1 MKKRFKNFSLISIGV
16 IFGILVSIN
25 LSVFAD
31 KKEEAKKLPVEDLRI
46 FAEVFGKIKADY
58 VEEVADKKLLT
69 EALNGMLAG
78 LDPHSTF
85 LDEDHFKEM
94 QQGTAGEFGGLG
106 IEVGME
112 DGFVKVISPIED
124 TPAFKAGLQSG
135 DLIIKLDD
143 KSVKGMTL
151 NDAVKLMRG
160 KPGSTINVQI
170 LRKGKDT
177 PFDVKITRAQ
187 IKSQSVKAKLIQEDY
202 GYLRVTQFQ
211 ERTGEDVA
219 KSINKLFAE
228 NKKPLNGIILDMRNN
243 PGGLLNA
250 AVAVSAAFI
259 PEGELVVYTEGRAKD
274 SKMHL
279 TAIPENFIRD
289 PKGNN
294 YINKL
299 PPEIKKTPMVVLVNN
314 GSASASEIVAGA
326 LQDHK
331 RALIVG
337 TKSFGKGSVQSI
349 LPMNNGT
356 AIKLTTA
363 RYFTPKGRSIQAKGI
378 DPDIIVEDGFS
389 GLMSREADLNN
400 RLSNP
405 EENKQDK
412 SESTESKANEKN
424 NTSESSKSD
433 DGAEALKNF
442 KPVEFGTEDDKQFQ
456 EALNILK
463 GIDMY
468 KTIK

>member
-1 MKKRFKNFSLISIGV
+1 MKNKFKSFTLITFGLVFGVLISV
-16 IFGILVSIN
+16 N

-31 KKEEAKKLPVEDLRI
+31 KKSEAKKLPVEDLRI

-58 VEEVADKKLLT
+58 VEEVEDKQLLT

-85 LDEDHFKEM
+85 LDQDHFKEM

-294 YINKL
+294 YISKL

-412 SESTESKANEKN
+412 SESTEPKTDEKN

-433 DGAEALKNF
+433 NGAEALKNF
-442 KPVEFGTEDDKQFQ
+442 KPVEFGTEEDKQFQ

>member
-1 MKKRFKNFSLISIGV
+1 MKNKFKSLTLITFGLV
-16 IFGILVSIN
+16 FGILISVN

-31 KKEEAKKLPVEDLRI
+31 KKSEAKKLPVEDLRI

-58 VEEVADKKLLT
+58 VEEVEDKQLLT

-85 LDEDHFKEM
+85 LDQDHFKEM

-143 KSVKGMTL
+143 KSTKGMSL
-151 NDAVKLMRG
+151 NDAVKIMRG
-160 KPGSTINVQI
+160 KPGTSLNVQI

-202 GYLRVTQFQ
+202 GYIRVTQFQ

-219 KSINKLFAE
+219 KSINKLFDE
-228 NKKPLNGIILDMRNN
+228 NKKPLNGLVLDMRNN

-259 PEGELVVYTEGRAKD
+259 PEGELVVYTEGRARD

-289 PKGNN
+289 PKNN
-294 YINKL
+294 YIEKL
-299 PPEIKKTPMVVLVNN
+299 PSEIKKTPLVVLVNN
-314 GSASASEIVAGA
+314 GSASA
-326 LQDHK
+326 
-331 RALIVG
+331 
-337 TKSFGKGSVQSI
+337 
-349 LPMNNGT
+349 
-356 AIKLTTA
+356 
-363 RYFTPKGRSIQAKGI
+363 
-378 DPDIIVEDGFS
+378 
-389 GLMSREADLNN
+389 
-400 RLSNP
+400 
-405 EENKQDK
+405 
-412 SESTESKANEKN
+412 
-424 NTSESSKSD
+424 
-433 DGAEALKNF
+433 
-442 KPVEFGTEDDKQFQ
+442 
-456 EALNILK
+456 
-463 GIDMY
+463 
-468 KTIK
+468 

>member
-1 MKKRFKNFSLISIGV
+1 MKNKFKSLTLITFGLV
-16 IFGILVSIN
+16 FGILISVN

-31 KKEEAKKLPVEDLRI
+31 KKSEAKKLPVEDLRI

-58 VEEVADKKLLT
+58 VEEVEDKQLLT

-85 LDEDHFKEM
+85 LDQDHFKEM

-143 KSVKGMTL
+143 KSTKGMSL
-151 NDAVKLMRG
+151 NDAVKIMRG
-160 KPGSTINVQI
+160 KPGTSLNVQI
-170 LRKGKDT
+170 LRKGQDK

-202 GYLRVTQFQ
+202 GYIRVTQFQ

-219 KSINKLFAE
+219 KSINKLFDE
-228 NKKPLNGIILDMRNN
+228 NKKPLNGLVLDMRNN

-259 PEGELVVYTEGRAKD
+259 PEGELVVYTEGRARD

-289 PKGNN
+289 PKNN
-294 YINKL
+294 YIEKL
-299 PPEIKKTPMVVLVNN
+299 PSEIKKTPLVVLVNN

-326 LQDHK
+326 LQDH
-331 RALIVG
+331 
-337 TKSFGKGSVQSI
+337 QS
-349 LPMNNGT
+349 
-356 AIKLTTA
+356 
-363 RYFTPKGRSIQAKGI
+363 
-378 DPDIIVEDGFS
+378 
-389 GLMSREADLNN
+389 
-400 RLSNP
+400 
-405 EENKQDK
+405 QDRW
-412 SESTESKANEKN
+412 
-424 NTSESSKSD
+424 
-433 DGAEALKNF
+433 
-442 KPVEFGTEDDKQFQ
+442 V
-456 EALNILK
+456 
-463 GIDMY
+463 
-468 KTIK
+468 

>member
-1 MKKRFKNFSLISIGV
+1 MKNKFKSLTLITFGLV
-16 IFGILVSIN
+16 FGILISVN

-31 KKEEAKKLPVEDLRI
+31 KKSEAKKLPVEDLRI

-58 VEEVADKKLLT
+58 VEEVEDKQLLT

-85 LDEDHFKEM
+85 LDQDHFKEM

-143 KSVKGMTL
+143 KSTKGMSL
-151 NDAVKLMRG
+151 NDAVKIMRG
-160 KPGSTINVQI
+160 KPGSSLNVQI
-170 LRKGKDT
+170 LRKGQDT
-177 PFDVKITRAQ
+177 PFEVKITRAQ

-202 GYLRVTQFQ
+202 GYIRVTQFQ

-219 KSINKLFAE
+219 KSINKLFDE
-228 NKKPLNGIILDMRNN
+228 NKKPLNGLVLDMRNN

-259 PEGELVVYTEGRAKD
+259 PEGELVVYTEGRARD

-289 PKGNN
+289 PKNN
-294 YINKL
+294 YIEKL
-299 PPEIKKTPMVVLVNN
+299 PSEIKKTPLVVLVNN

-363 RYFTPKGRSIQAKGI
+363 RYFTPNGRSIQAKGI
-378 DPDIIVEDGFS
+378 DPDIVVEDGFS
-389 GLMSREADLNN
+389 GLMSREADLSN

-405 EENKQDK
+405 EDQNQEADPEN
-412 SESTESKANEKN
+412 SAENNLEKE
-424 NTSESSKSD
+424 NTTSKSD
-433 DGAEALKNF
+433 DGAEALRSF
-442 KPVEFGTEDDKQFQ
+442 KPVEFGTDEDKQFQ

-463 GIDMY
+463 GIDIY
-468 KTIK
+468 KKIN

>member
-1 MKKRFKNFSLISIGV
+1 MKNKFKSLTLITFGLV
-16 IFGILVSIN
+16 FGILISVN

-31 KKEEAKKLPVEDLRI
+31 KKSEAKKLPVEDLRI

-58 VEEVADKKLLT
+58 VEEVEDKQLLT

-85 LDEDHFKEM
+85 LDQDHFKEM

-143 KSVKGMTL
+143 KSTKGMSL
-151 NDAVKLMRG
+151 NDAVKIMRG
-160 KPGSTINVQI
+160 KPGTSLNVQI
-170 LRKGKDT
+170 LRKGQDA

-202 GYLRVTQFQ
+202 GYIRVTQFQ

-219 KSINKLFAE
+219 KSINKLFDE
-228 NKKPLNGIILDMRNN
+228 NKKPLNGLVLDMRNN

-259 PEGELVVYTEGRAKD
+259 PEGELVVYTEGRARD

-289 PKGNN
+289 PKNN
-294 YINKL
+294 YIEKL
-299 PPEIKKTPMVVLVNN
+299 PSEIKKTPLVVLVNN

-363 RYFTPKGRSIQAKGI
+363 RYFTPNGRSIQAKGI

-389 GLMSREADLNN
+389 GLMSREADLSN

-405 EENKQDK
+405 EDQNKDADPEN
-412 SESTESKANEKN
+412 SAENNAEKE
-424 NTSESSKSD
+424 NTSSKSD
-433 DGAEALKNF
+433 DGAEALRSF
-442 KPVEFGTEDDKQFQ
+442 KPVEFGTEEDKQFQ

-463 GIDMY
+463 GIDIY
-468 KTIK
+468 KKIN

>member
-1 MKKRFKNFSLISIGV
+1 MKKRFKNFSLISIGI

-177 PFDVKITRAQ
+177 PFDVIITRAQ

-259 PEGELVVYTEGRAKD
+259 PEGELVVYTEGRARD

-279 TAIPENFIRD
+279 TAIPENFVRD
-289 PKGNN
+289 PKNN
-294 YINKL
+294 YIEKL
-299 PPEIKKTPMVVLVNN
+299 PSEIKKTPLVVLVNN

-412 SESTESKANEKN
+412 SESTEPKTDEKN

-433 DGAEALKNF
+433 NGAEALKNF
-442 KPVEFGTEDDKQFQ
+442 KPVEFGTEEDKQFQ

>member
-1 MKKRFKNFSLISIGV
+1 
-16 IFGILVSIN
+16 
-25 LSVFAD
+25 
-31 KKEEAKKLPVEDLRI
+31 
-46 FAEVFGKIKADY
+46 
-58 VEEVADKKLLT
+58 
-69 EALNGMLAG
+69 
-78 LDPHSTF
+78 
-85 LDEDHFKEM
+85 
-94 QQGTAGEFGGLG
+94 
-106 IEVGME
+106 
-112 DGFVKVISPIED
+112 
-124 TPAFKAGLQSG
+124 
-135 DLIIKLDD
+135 
-143 KSVKGMTL
+143 MTL

-289 PKGNN
+289 PKGNNN

>member
-1 MKKRFKNFSLISIGV
+1 MKNKFKSLTLITFGLV
-16 IFGILVSIN
+16 FGILISVN

-31 KKEEAKKLPVEDLRI
+31 KKSEAKKLPVEDLRI

-58 VEEVADKKLLT
+58 VEEVEDKQLLT

-85 LDEDHFKEM
+85 LDQDHFKEM

-143 KSVKGMTL
+143 KSTKGMSL
-151 NDAVKLMRG
+151 NDAVKIMRG
-160 KPGSTINVQI
+160 KPGTSLNVQI
-170 LRKGKDT
+170 LRKGQDT

-202 GYLRVTQFQ
+202 GYIRVTQFQ

-219 KSINKLFAE
+219 KSINKLFDE
-228 NKKPLNGIILDMRNN
+228 NKKPLNGLVLDMRNN

-259 PEGELVVYTEGRAKD
+259 PEGELVVYTEGRARD

-289 PKGNN
+289 PKK
-294 YINKL
+294 I
-299 PPEIKKTPMVVLVNN
+299 
-314 GSASASEIVAGA
+314 
-326 LQDHK
+326 
-331 RALIVG
+331 
-337 TKSFGKGSVQSI
+337 
-349 LPMNNGT
+349 
-356 AIKLTTA
+356 TT
-363 RYFTPKGRSIQAKGI
+363 
-378 DPDIIVEDGFS
+378 
-389 GLMSREADLNN
+389 
-400 RLSNP
+400 
-405 EENKQDK
+405 
-412 SESTESKANEKN
+412 
-424 NTSESSKSD
+424 
-433 DGAEALKNF
+433 LKNYQV
-442 KPVEFGTEDDKQFQ
+442 K
-456 EALNILK
+456 LK
-463 GIDMY
+463 RLL
-468 KTIK
+468 

>member
-1 MKKRFKNFSLISIGV
+1 
-16 IFGILVSIN
+16 
-25 LSVFAD
+25 
-31 KKEEAKKLPVEDLRI
+31 
-46 FAEVFGKIKADY
+46 
-58 VEEVADKKLLT
+58 VADKKLLT

-294 YINKL
+294 NYINKL

>member
-1 MKKRFKNFSLISIGV
+1 MKKRFKNFSLISIGI

-228 NKKPLNGIILDMRNN
+228 NKKPLNGLILDMRNN

-294 YINKL
+294 YISKL

-412 SESTESKANEKN
+412 SKSTESNTDEKN

-433 DGAEALKNF
+433 NGAEALKNF
-442 KPVEFGTEDDKQFQ
+442 KPVEFGTDDDKQFQ

>member
-1 MKKRFKNFSLISIGV
+1 MKKRFKNFSLISIGD

-294 YINKL
+294 YISKL

-412 SESTESKANEKN
+412 SESTEPKTDEKN

-433 DGAEALKNF
+433 NGAEALKNF
-442 KPVEFGTEDDKQFQ
+442 KPVEFGTEEDKQFQ